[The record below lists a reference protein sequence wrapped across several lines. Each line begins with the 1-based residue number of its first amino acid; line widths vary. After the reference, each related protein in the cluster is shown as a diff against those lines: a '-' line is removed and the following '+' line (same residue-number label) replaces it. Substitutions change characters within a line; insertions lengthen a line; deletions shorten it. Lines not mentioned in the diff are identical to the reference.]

1 MEIERKYFIETP
13 PDDFAQHPFCQIEQ
27 AYLCTSPVVRIRRED
42 DSFYLTYKSKGLL
55 SREEHN
61 LPLDEASYL
70 HLLEKADGRILKKK
84 RYRIPLAD
92 TPYTIELDVFE
103 GDYEGLNFRMNRR
116 RFRLPRPAG
125 FQGMSPSAENTRTA
139 GLP

>member
-70 HLLEKADGRILKKK
+70 HLLEIGRHTSDSSHI
-84 RYRIPLAD
+84 A
-92 TPYTIELDVFE
+92 TS
-103 GDYEGLNFRMNRR
+103 RM
-116 RFRLPRPAG
+116 
-125 FQGMSPSAENTRTA
+125 PSSA
-139 GLP
+139 